1 MATKVEYAAKVT
13 VLETLSTA
21 VPGAADP
28 TLTQAGYNTE
38 GSFSSTSTPPTT
50 KSVVNTVALV
60 AGAKTIDLTALTG
73 INGATVDFTGLKV
86 QFVKCRNPS
95 ANTGAITVQAGAAN
109 AYNLLGASWK
119 VILQTGDEFT
129 WKGSDDSGVPDV
141 ASGVK
146 NIDLAGTGTESLEVV
161 LVAG

>member
-1 MATKVEYAAKVT
+1 MSTSVTYKSNVT
-13 VLETLSTA
+13 VAETLSSN
-21 VPGAADP
+21 VPGASDP
-28 TLTQAGYNTE
+28 TITQAGYNTE
-38 GSFSSTSTPPTT
+38 GTYSSTTTPPVT

-73 INGATVDFTGLKV
+73 INGGAVAFTGLKV
-86 QFVKCRNPS
+86 QFAKFRNPS
-95 ANTGAITVQAGAAN
+95 TNTGAITIQAGASN
-109 AYNLLGASWK
+109 AYNMLGASWK

-141 ASGVK
+141 ASGAK
-146 NIDLAGTGTESLEVV
+146 NIDLAGTGTESIEMV